1 MSGQSIG
8 QIAGT
13 AIGFYFGGP
22 IGAAI
27 GGSIGGA
34 VGATFDPTQKFEGP
48 RLTDLR
54 LISSSYGNPLP
65 LVYGPDNR
73 VSGTVIW
80 STGLIETRKKK
91 KSGGKGGGGGSSVTT
106 YSYRTSA
113 AVSLSEGPCRNIRR
127 IWANSKKLFD
137 IADVQAEVTRLEGL
151 ATDADATADDYEAQL
166 AAAPD
171 DPLLQDLAAYWRAK
185 AAAAAATAATAA
197 ANYATATAGGAPWT
211 LARGAGLPRGPL
223 KSLSFYPGSTTQSP
237 DAIIE
242 AKLGAG
248 NAPAYRGVC
257 YVVLGDL
264 QLANFG
270 NQLPNL
276 EFELDGLAPRTVA
289 AIVTDICQRSGMA
302 AGDYSVATGLSAVP
316 VAGYSVA
323 NAGNSMA
330 ALSPLGSVFFFDA
343 AEQGGTVRFVPR
355 GRGAVTVIP
364 PEDMVARERR
374 DADTPPREIQD
385 RLPDVEL
392 PHEVSVTYRDPA
404 RNYQDNTQRAVRL
417 FGDAHT
423 RVALQAAVTMTA
435 DEARKVADKAL
446 WGAWSDRLPGRIS
459 VTDKY
464 RFLVAGDVVAY
475 EIAGTY
481 LPARIENRARGANG
495 VIDLELLVEDPFVY
509 QGSEA
514 GEAALVPAPADST
527 VGSTFV
533 AAINTPILA
542 PGQTATGFGW
552 VMDAASSA
560 WAGGAIYRSVDGGF
574 TYSELE
580 ASGERNVTGTVAAA
594 LPAGATDVWDRVNT
608 ITVTLLH
615 ADHELESLDEAD
627 VLNGKNSVW
636 LGAADGSHGEVL
648 QFATA
653 TLITSVPRVYQ
664 LSDLLRGRRATEHET
679 ALHGTNELFV
689 FLEADLMRSAD
700 FDVADWDRERHYKG
714 VSVYEDEDEVLD
726 VQAFTNLGERAK
738 PRSPVHATGERDG
751 SNNLTI
757 TWVPRVRGFQ
767 VGIGYGSLPL
777 DEASES
783 YEIDV
788 IVGGVPVRTLT
799 SSTPTVAYSAAQQ
812 TTDGI
817 TPGNPVTLDIIQMSA
832 TRGRGH
838 AGRFTV

>member
-34 VGATFDPTQKFEGP
+34 VGATFDPTQRFEGP

-113 AVSLSEGPCRNIRR
+113 AVSLSEGPCVSIRR
-127 IWANSKKLFD
+127 IWANSKLLFD
-137 IADVQAEVTRLEGL
+137 IASVDAEVGRLEGL
-151 ATDADATADDYEAQL
+151 AADADARADSYEAQL

-171 DPLLQDLAAYWRAK
+171 DPLLQVEAPFWRDK
-185 AAAAAATAATAA
+185 ATAAAATAAAA
-197 ANYATATAGGAPWT
+197 AVAQAAALAGGAPWT
-211 LARGAGLPRGPL
+211 LAKGAGLPRGPL
-223 KSLSFYPGSTTQSP
+223 KSLSFYPGNTTQDP
-237 DAIIE
+237 DALIE
-242 AKLGAG
+242 ANLGAG

-276 EFELDGLAPRTVA
+276 EFELDGLAPRTVG
-289 AIVTDICQRSGMA
+289 AIVTDICQRSGME

-330 ALSPLGSVFFFDA
+330 AINPLGSIFFFDA

-355 GRGAVTVIP
+355 GQGAVTVIP

-374 DADTPPREIQD
+374 DADTPPRNIQD
-385 RLPDVEL
+385 RQPDVEL
-392 PHEVSVTYRDPA
+392 PREVSVTYRDPA

-435 DEARKVADKAL
+435 DEARKVADKTL

-464 RFLVAGDVVAY
+464 RFLVAGEVIAY

-481 LPARIENRARGANG
+481 LPARIENRTRGANG

-514 GEAALVPAPADST
+514 GEAALIPAPADST

-552 VMDAASSA
+552 VMDAAGTA

-574 TYSELE
+574 TYSELA

-594 LPAGATDVWDRVNT
+594 LPTGATDVWDRVNT

-615 ADHELESLDEAD
+615 SDHELESLDEAD

-653 TLITSVPRVYQ
+653 TLITSSPRVYE
-664 LSDLLRGRRATEHET
+664 LSDLLRGRRGTEHET

-714 VSVYEDEDEVLD
+714 VSVYEAEDEVLD
-726 VQAFTNLGERAK
+726 IQAFTNLGERAK

-751 SNNLTI
+751 SNNLTLA
-757 TWVPRVRGFQ
+757 WVRRVRGFQ
-767 VGIGYGSLPL
+767 VGIGYGTLPL

-783 YEIDV
+783 YEVDV
-788 IVGGVPVRTLT
+788 IVGGIVKRTIAA
-799 SSTPTVAYSAAQQ
+799 SSPTASYTAAQQ

-817 TPGNPVTLDIIQMSA
+817 TPGNPVTVKIYQLSA

-838 AGRFTV
+838 AGVFTL